1 MSEHISRR
9 TQLMR
14 SVVVVLGIPAVLLA
28 ALGGAYERFLEMPV
42 PVVLAVL
49 WVAGVALLGS
59 CVLMLYLLGTSLA
72 SVVVGA

>member
-9 TQLMR
+9 RQLMR
-14 SVVVVLGIPAVLLA
+14 SGVGGLGRPTAWLA
-28 ALGGAYERFLEMPV
+28 ALGFAYERFLEMPV

-59 CVLMLYLLGTSLA
+59 CALMLYMLGTSLV